1 MSLSRRRFVAASAG
15 CASGLAAAAGCASY
29 LAAVGRFL
37 PRAALERWGG
47 MGAGGGGGAMSGAG
61 AGRSS
66 RGGFGRYGGRVVA
79 QEPWARIEEVGP
91 GMYAIISTP
100 LAGDY
105 TTVCNGGIIGG
116 SAETL
121 VVEAFMSERGA
132 AWVAGKARELTGRW
146 PGQVVVSHHHAD
158 HSAGSAGFAGTGGEA
173 VPSLHATET
182 TRNLVV
188 TSPTYEG
195 PLAPW
200 ADAVLVPEGAPATFD
215 LGDRSV
221 TVQPRGGHTASD
233 VTVEVDGGEGPV
245 WCGDLVW
252 NAMFPNYVDA
262 IPSRLSRSVRALRG
276 LPATTFVPGH
286 GPLADAEAM
295 TRYTAVIDSVEA
307 AARRAEVRRTRRV
320 VALQPGLLPARES
333 TADGPPRR
341 RPKSTRCPKNS
352 ASGRSSTRPTTSAR
366 GLDAGA
372 GGEPLR
378 SRLIV
383 VVGKARRPS
392 LGWGCVDVIAGGRFG
407 AIPPGV
413 GASRGLTQ
421 ARFDLC
427 RDLTLTPPALSTVAA

>member
-37 PRAALERWGG
+37 PRGALERWGG
-47 MGAGGGGGAMSGAG
+47 TGAGGGTMSGAG
-61 AGRSS
+61 AGPGS
-66 RGGFGRYGGRVVA
+66 RAGSGGRVVA

-100 LAGDY
+100 LGGDY
-105 TTVCNGGIIGG
+105 TTVCNGGIVGG

-121 VVEAFMSERGA
+121 VVEAFMSEPGA

-173 VPSLHATET
+173 APSLHTTPT

-200 ADAVLVPEGAPATFD
+200 ADAVLVPESAPATFD

-286 GPLADAEAM
+286 GPLADGEAM
-295 TRYTAVIDSVEA
+295 TRYTAVIDSVEEAARDAIESGRTAQA
-307 AARRAEVRRTRRV
+307 AAEEYEVPEDLGEWSLFNPAYYQRAIEAWMRELGGSSCGPGSSSSSGKHDDQVWGGA
-320 VALQPGLLPARES
+320 AL
-333 TADGPPRR
+333 T
-341 RPKSTRCPKNS
+341 
-352 ASGRSSTRPTTSAR
+352 
-366 GLDAGA
+366 
-372 GGEPLR
+372 
-378 SRLIV
+378 
-383 VVGKARRPS
+383 
-392 LGWGCVDVIAGGRFG
+392 
-407 AIPPGV
+407 
-413 GASRGLTQ
+413 
-421 ARFDLC
+421 
-427 RDLTLTPPALSTVAA
+427 